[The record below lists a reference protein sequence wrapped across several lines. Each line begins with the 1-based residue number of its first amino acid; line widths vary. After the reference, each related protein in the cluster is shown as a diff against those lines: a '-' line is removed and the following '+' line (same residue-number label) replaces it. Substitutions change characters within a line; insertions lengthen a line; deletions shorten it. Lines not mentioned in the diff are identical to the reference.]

1 MEQMRSEMSE
11 LKTLLGEQEIVNEKL
26 IRRAMSTSYGK
37 EKKSI
42 RISIILATA
51 AIPPAC
57 LLLPNLRYPI
67 WFVAATVLF
76 FLIAAIASCYSL
88 KRYASEDLMN
98 GDLTTVAETIVKY
111 KRFGNN
117 WLKFSM
123 PFLILWLAGLFYY
136 AIKGSSPGHAE
147 MLIAGGAT
155 GAVAGTVLGIINYRQ
170 SRKRMKEILSQ
181 IEELKK

>member
-11 LKTLLGEQEIVNEKL
+11 LKSLLGEQEIVNDKMM
-26 IRRAMSTSYGK
+26 RRAMSVSYGK

-51 AIPPAC
+51 AIPPTC
-57 LLLPNLRYPI
+57 LLLPNLSYPV
-67 WFVAATVLF
+67 WFVAVTVLF

-111 KRFGNN
+111 KRFGNK

-123 PFLILWLAGLFYY
+123 PLLILWLVGLVYY
-136 AIKGSSPGHAE
+136 AINAAAPGHAE
-147 MLIAGGAT
+147 MLIAGGAM

-170 SRKRMKEILSQ
+170 SKKRMKDILSQ